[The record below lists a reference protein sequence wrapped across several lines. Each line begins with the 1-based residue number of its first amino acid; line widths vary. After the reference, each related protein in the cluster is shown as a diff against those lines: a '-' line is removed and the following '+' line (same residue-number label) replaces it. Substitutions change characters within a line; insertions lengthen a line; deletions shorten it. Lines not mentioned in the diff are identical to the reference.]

1 LIFQKV
7 ITDLI
12 AAAYCHPCIWEEA
25 SGMDGQSSS
34 SEGHEVA
41 AELRRRLSANAPQR
55 LGEAVR
61 LIMEHAFQVIATL
74 RPSPD
79 ELDALVQ
86 FLTDVG
92 YATDARRQ
100 EWVLLADVFGLT
112 DGVFWG
118 DRRGSPSVTPSTL
131 QGPFYRPDAPDL
143 ALGADLC
150 RNGNGRPLSVQGQV
164 FGPDRQPL
172 PGALVEV
179 WHANAEGRYENQDP
193 DNQPEHNLRGRFT
206 ADAQGRFHFRT
217 IRPGGYALP
226 DDGPVGQL
234 ARRLGLSLD
243 RPAHIHFAVTA
254 PGHRRLVTAIF
265 DGADPAITRD
275 ALFAVKPALIGAFDR
290 SLTVSL
296 VLDRSDAPQPP
307 QTEG

>member
-1 LIFQKV
+1 
-7 ITDLI
+7 
-12 AAAYCHPCIWEEA
+12 
-25 SGMDGQSSS
+25 MDGRSSS
-34 SEGHEVA
+34 SVGHEVA
-41 AELRRRLSANAPQR
+41 VELRRRLAASPSDR
-55 LGEAVR
+55 LGHAVR
-61 LIMEHAFQVIATL
+61 LIMEHAFHVIATL
-74 RPSPD
+74 RPSPE
-79 ELDALVQ
+79 ELDAFVQ

-112 DGVFWG
+112 DGVFSG
-118 DRRGSPSVTPSTL
+118 DRGDGPGVTPSTL
-131 QGPFYRPDAPDL
+131 PGPFYRADAPDL
-143 ALGADLC
+143 ALGANLC
-150 RNGNGRPLSVQGQV
+150 RNGMGDPLAVTGQILAA
-164 FGPDRQPL
+164 DRQPL

-206 ADAQGRFHFRT
+206 ADAHGRFHFRT

-254 PGHRRLVTAIF
+254 PGHRRLITAIF

-275 ALFAVKPALIGAFDR
+275 ALFAVKPNLIGAFDH
-290 SLTVSL
+290 SLTVTL
-296 VLDRSDAPQPP
+296 VLDRDHPPQPP

>member
-1 LIFQKV
+1 
-7 ITDLI
+7 
-12 AAAYCHPCIWEEA
+12 
-25 SGMDGQSSS
+25 MDGQGSS

-41 AELRRRLSANAPQR
+41 AELRRRLAASPSDR
-55 LGEAVR
+55 LAEAVR
-61 LIMEHAFQVIATL
+61 LIMEHAFQIIATL
-74 RPSPD
+74 QPLPE

-112 DGVFWG
+112 DGVFSA
-118 DRRGSPSVTPSTL
+118 DRRDAPGITPSTL
-131 QGPFYRPDAPDL
+131 PGPFYRPDAPDL
-143 ALGADLC
+143 PLGADLC
-150 RNGNGRPLSVQGQV
+150 RNGAGRQLEVRGEV
-164 FGPDRQPL
+164 FGPDRHPL
-172 PGALVEV
+172 RGALVEV

-193 DNQPEHNLRGRFT
+193 DNQPEHNLRGRFL
-206 ADAQGRFHFRT
+206 ADDQGRFHFRT

-265 DGADPAITRD
+265 DGADPAIARD
-275 ALFAVKPALIGAFDR
+275 ALFAVKPALVADFGAR
-290 SLTVSL
+290 SLTVAL
-296 VLDRSDAPQPP
+296 VLDRDDTPQPN
-307 QTEG
+307 QSEG

>member
-1 LIFQKV
+1 
-7 ITDLI
+7 
-12 AAAYCHPCIWEEA
+12 
-25 SGMDGQSSS
+25 MDGRGAS
-34 SEGHEVA
+34 SEGQEVA
-41 AELRRRLSANAPQR
+41 AELRRRLAVGAPDR

-61 LIMEHAFQVIATL
+61 LIIDHAFQIIATL
-74 RPSPD
+74 RPSPE

-86 FLTDVG
+86 FMTEVG

-118 DRRGSPSVTPSTL
+118 HRHKAAGITPSTL
-131 QGPFYRPDAPDL
+131 PGPFYRPDAPDL
-143 ALGADLC
+143 PLGANLC
-150 RNGNGRPLSVQGQV
+150 HDGAGEPLAVTGQV
-164 FGPDRQPL
+164 MGPDRQPL
-172 PGALVEV
+172 PGALIEV
-179 WHANAEGRYENQDP
+179 WHANGAGRYENQDP

-206 ADAQGRFHFRT
+206 TDAQGRFHFRT

-254 PGHRRLVTAIF
+254 AGHLRLVTAIF
-265 DGADPAITRD
+265 DRADPAIARD
-275 ALFAVKPALIGAFDR
+275 ALFAVKPALVADFGPA

-296 VLDRSDAPQPP
+296 VLDRDDAFPP
-307 QTEG
+307 SQTEG

>member
-1 LIFQKV
+1 
-7 ITDLI
+7 
-12 AAAYCHPCIWEEA
+12 
-25 SGMDGQSSS
+25 MDGQSNS

-41 AELRRRLSANAPQR
+41 AELRRRLAASPPDR

-61 LIMEHAFQVIATL
+61 LIMDHAFQVIAGL
-74 RPSPD
+74 RPTPE

-112 DGVFWG
+112 DGVFST
-118 DRRGSPSVTPSTL
+118 DRTDTPGVTPSTL
-131 QGPFYRPDAPDL
+131 PGPFYRPDAPDL
-143 ALGADLC
+143 PLGANLC
-150 RNGNGRPLSVQGQV
+150 RNGDGVPLTVQGQV
-164 FGPDRQPL
+164 LGPDRQPL
-172 PGALVEV
+172 TGARIEV

-206 ADAQGRFHFRT
+206 ADAQGCFHFRT

-243 RPAHIHFAVTA
+243 RPAHIHFAASA
-254 PGHRRLVTAIF
+254 PSHRRLVTAIF
-265 DGADPAITRD
+265 DRADPAISCD
-275 ALFAVKPALIGAFDR
+275 ALFAVKPALIADFGSAP
-290 SLTVSL
+290 LAVTL
-296 VLDRSDAPQPP
+296 VLDRDHPPQPP
-307 QTEG
+307 QSEG

>member
-1 LIFQKV
+1 
-7 ITDLI
+7 
-12 AAAYCHPCIWEEA
+12 
-25 SGMDGQSSS
+25 MDGQGGS
-34 SEGHEVA
+34 SEGHEFA
-41 AELRRRLSANAPQR
+41 AELHRRLAASHSGR
-55 LGEAVR
+55 LGDAVR
-61 LIMEHAFQVIATL
+61 LIMDHAFQVMAAL
-74 RPSPD
+74 RPSPE

-112 DGVFWG
+112 DGVFSAE
-118 DRRGSPSVTPSTL
+118 RREGAGVTPSTL
-131 QGPFYRPDAPDL
+131 PGPFYRADAP
-143 ALGADLC
+143 ALPLGGDLC
-150 RNGNGRPLSVQGQV
+150 RNGLGRPLMVTGQV
-164 FGPDRQPL
+164 LGHDRTPL
-172 PGALVEV
+172 PAARVEV

-193 DNQPEHNLRGRFT
+193 DNQPEHNLRGCFT
-206 ADAQGRFHFRT
+206 ADAAGCFHFRT
-217 IRPGGYALP
+217 IRPAGYALP

-275 ALFAVKPALIGAFDR
+275 ALFAVKPALVAAFDP
-290 SLTVSL
+290 SLTVTL
-296 VLDRSDAPQPP
+296 VLDREDAPHPH